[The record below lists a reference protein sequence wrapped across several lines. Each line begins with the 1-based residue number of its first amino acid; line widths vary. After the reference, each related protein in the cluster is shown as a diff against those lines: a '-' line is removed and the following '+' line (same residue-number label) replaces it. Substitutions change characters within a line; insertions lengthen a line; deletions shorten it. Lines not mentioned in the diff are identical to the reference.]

1 MPHKNSES
9 IGKSL
14 HSDGLPHKEI
24 EHKEIDPE
32 GLKQG
37 LGRITR
43 ARPLTEEEKTS
54 LKIKKQIL
62 DMGKSF
68 TLKSNSTPFSPAPD
82 KPIVVIKEMQDITA
96 PETVEIQI
104 RSDAKTI
111 WINIDGICRLRACR
125 IKNLVLIDEHSKRTI
140 VYPTNETST

>member
-14 HSDGLPHKEI
+14 HSNKLPHKEI
-24 EHKEIDPE
+24 EHKEIDPKD
-32 GLKQG
+32 LKQA
-37 LGRITR
+37 LGR
-43 ARPLTEEEKTS
+43 S
-54 LKIKKQIL
+54 H
-62 DMGKSF
+62 KSF
-68 TLKSNSTPFSPAPD
+68 DGENLALKLKDNM
-82 KPIVVIKEMQDITA
+82 IDITA

-140 VYPTNETST
+140 DYPTK